1 MVLQK
6 SMRLFI
12 IEIIPS
18 ILVSDGHNFI
28 EAVFTKESINEFR
41 KNHSHVKFSSLRDKV
56 IYVSKWR
63 LQLENVDSRKVFNSC
78 NNLSIKIIVEAFK
91 PIMYETLN
99 QRLTHGSTSVFRDP
113 NIQVLVKSFRHWFS
127 QILIG

>member
-1 MVLQK
+1 
-6 SMRLFI
+6 MRLFI

-63 LQLENVDSRKVFNSC
+63 LQIENVDSRKVFNSC
-78 NNLSIKIIVEAFK
+78 SNLSIKIIVEAFK

-99 QRLTHGSTSVFRDP
+99 
-113 NIQVLVKSFRHWFS
+113 
-127 QILIG
+127 